1 MLYFRDLNTGA
12 VFVYDDQSA
21 RERYGAPELVAMTP
35 QEVHEHLNP
44 PAPQPT
50 TQELQARFTQAIQAR
65 LDAWARTRNYDG
77 VLSATTYATSTVPK
91 FQAEGQRAVE
101 LRDQTWAAAYAI
113 LAEVL
118 SGTRPM
124 PASLADIEADLPVLE
139 WPQ

>member
-1 MLYFRDLNTGA
+1 MKYYRNPSTGE
-12 VFVYDDQSA
+12 VFAYDSEEAAD
-21 RERYGAPELVAMTP
+21 RHAPPGLVPMTP
-35 QEVHEHLNP
+35 QEVIEHLTP
-44 PAPQPT
+44 PQPT
-50 TQELQARFTQAIQAR
+50 QDELRARFSLAIQAR

-113 LAEVL
+113 LADVL
-118 SGTRPM
+118 AGTRPM
-124 PASLADIEADLPVLE
+124 PASLVDIEADLPVLE

>member
-1 MLYFRDLNTGA
+1 MKYYRNPSTGE
-12 VFVYDDQSA
+12 VFAYDSEEA
-21 RERYGAPELVAMTP
+21 AYRHAPPGLVPMTQ
-35 QEVHEHLNP
+35 QEVIEHLAP
-44 PAPQPT
+44 PQPT
-50 TQELQARFTQAIQAR
+50 QDELRARFSLAIQAR

-118 SGTRPM
+118 AGTRPM
-124 PASLADIEADLPVLE
+124 PASLVDIEADLPVLE